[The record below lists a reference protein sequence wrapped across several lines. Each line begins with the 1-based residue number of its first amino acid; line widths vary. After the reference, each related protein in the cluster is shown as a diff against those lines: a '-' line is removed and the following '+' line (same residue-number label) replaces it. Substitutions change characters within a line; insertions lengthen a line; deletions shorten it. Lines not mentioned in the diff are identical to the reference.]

1 MKRLVLI
8 SYFFLIALT
17 AFAQKS
23 QTVDLIDEKETK
35 AIGEK
40 TKAIGEMIDFL
51 EDSTGKLSIEDLQKI
66 ENQEKFTVNTRKIL
80 HFKKS
85 KIMNK
90 ETVLQ
95 KKNCWKFCRKTKTY
109 L

>member
-23 QTVDLIDEKETK
+23 QTVDLIDEKE
-35 AIGEK
+35 